1 MNSRFKFIFIFLL
14 GIMILTYVIIINVSC
29 LKFEGEVDIIIRNGH
44 IIDGTGNPWYQ
55 ADIAIKDDKIVQLG
69 SLGNIKSENIIEAKG
84 LYVVPGFIDVHTHTD
99 EKIDSF
105 PQVKNYLLQ
114 GVTSV
119 VGGNCGESRFPLAE
133 FFGDLNEKGIAINF
147 ATLIG
152 HNTIRGKV
160 MGDDDRSPTVEE
172 LSKMQQLVKQEMLV
186 GAIGLSTGLAYIPG
200 RFSTTEEIIELVKVI
215 QPFKGI
221 YATHLRNQGK
231 EIKEAIEEAVEIG
244 REAAVPVQI
253 SHIKLANEAVWGE
266 YMRITDPIERARKQ
280 GLEIYMDQYPY
291 TATSSGFTSSFP
303 GWAVA
308 GGHEAF
314 IKRLED
320 PVQYQKIKK
329 ALIERRL
336 TSYRGINKLR
346 SIFISQNKNHP
357 EYEGKNLA
365 EITDILG
372 KKNTVSEGADLIIQM
387 EKEDEPHGIFFQMT
401 EEDVATLMQ
410 KPYNMIASDGSV
422 EIPGIGFPHPRAYGT
437 YPRILAKYCKEL
449 NVLSIPEAI
458 RKMSSLPAQ
467 AMGFY
472 NRGILKPGMYAD
484 IVIFSLEEIYD
495 TATFGKP
502 HQYPRGIHWVLVNG
516 KIAAHNGEVV
526 TKNCGQILYGSG
538 RESN

>member
-1 MNSRFKFIFIFLL
+1 MNSSFNFIFIFLL
-14 GIMILTYVIIINVSC
+14 GMMILAYVILVNVSC
-29 LKFEGEVDIIIRNGH
+29 LRFERGVDIIIRNGR
-44 IIDGTGNPWYQ
+44 IIDGTGNPWYR
-55 ADIAIKDDKIVQLG
+55 ADVAIKDDKIVQLG
-69 SLGNIKSENIIEAKG
+69 SLGEIKSENIIEAKG

-114 GVTSV
+114 GVTTV

-133 FFGDLNEKGIAINF
+133 FFKDLEKKGIAINF

-152 HNTIRGKV
+152 HNTIRENV
-160 MGDDDRSPTVEE
+160 MGNDDRSPSAEE
-172 LSKMQQLVKQEMLV
+172 LSKMKQSVKQEMLA
-186 GAIGLSTGLAYIPG
+186 GAIGFSTGLAYIPG
-200 RFSTTEEIIELVKVI
+200 RFSTTEEIIELVKVT
-215 QPFKGI
+215 QPFEGI
-221 YATHLRNQGK
+221 YATHLRNQGR

-253 SHIKLANEAVWGE
+253 SHIKLADEAVWGE
-266 YMRITDPIERARKQ
+266 YMLITDPIESARKQ

-291 TATSSGFTSSFP
+291 IATSSGFTSSFP

-314 IKRLED
+314 VERLKD
-320 PVQYQKIKK
+320 QVQYQKIKQ

-336 TSYRGINKLR
+336 SSDRGINKLQ

-365 EITDILG
+365 EILDILG

-401 EEDVATLMQ
+401 EEDVTTLMQ
-410 KPYNMIASDGSV
+410 KPYNMIASDGGV
-422 EIPGIGFPHPRAYGT
+422 EIPGNGFPHPRAYGT
-437 YPRILAKYCKEL
+437 HPRVLAKYCKEL

-484 IVIFSLEEIYD
+484 IVIFNLEEIYD
-495 TATFGKP
+495 SATFEKP

-526 TKNCGQILYGSG
+526 TKNCGQILYRSG

>member
-1 MNSRFKFIFIFLL
+1 
-14 GIMILTYVIIINVSC
+14 MILACVIIINISC
-29 LKFEGEVDIIIRNGH
+29 IKFEPGVDIIIKSGRV
-44 IIDGTGNPWYQ
+44 IDGTGNPWYL
-55 ADIAIKDDKIVQLG
+55 ADIGIKDGEIVRLG
-69 SLGNIKSENIIEAKG
+69 SLSEIKSENIIDAKG
-84 LYVVPGFIDVHTHTD
+84 LYVVPGFIDVHTHID

-114 GVTSV
+114 GVTTV

-133 FFGDLNEKGIAINF
+133 FFRDLKEEGIAINF

-152 HNTIRGKV
+152 HNTIRENV
-160 MGDDDRSPTVEE
+160 MGDDDRSPTAEE
-172 LSKMQQLVKQEMLV
+172 LSKMQQLVKQEMLA
-186 GAIGLSTGLAYIPG
+186 GAIGFSTGLAYIPG

-221 YATHLRNQGK
+221 YATHLRNQGEK
-231 EIKEAIEEAVEIG
+231 IKEAIEEAVEIG

-253 SHIKLANEAVWGE
+253 SHIKLADEAVWGK
-266 YMRITDPIERARKQ
+266 YMLITDPIESAREQ

-314 IKRLED
+314 VERLED
-320 PVQYQKIKK
+320 PVQYQKIKQ

-336 TSYRGINKLR
+336 TSHRGINKLQ

-365 EITDILG
+365 EILDMLSQ
-372 KKNTVSEGADLIIQM
+372 KNTISEGADLIIKM

-401 EEDVATLMQ
+401 EEDVTTLMQ
-410 KPYNMIASDGSV
+410 KPYNMIASDGGV
-422 EIPGIGFPHPRAYGT
+422 EVPGVGFPHPRAYGT
-437 YPRILAKYCKEL
+437 HPRVLAKYSKEL
-449 NVLSIPEAI
+449 NVLSIPEAV

-472 NRGILKPGMYAD
+472 NRGILKPGMCAD

-495 TATFGKP
+495 TATFEKP
-502 HQYPRGIHWVLVNG
+502 HQYPRGIHWILVNG
-516 KIAAHNGEVV
+516 KIAAHNGEVE
-526 TKNCGQILYGSG
+526 TKNSGQILCRSGS
-538 RESN
+538 ENN